1 MQFMYLKIVF
11 INHPFVLLD
20 NYFSFQFLV
29 VHTTLLTICCYIFLC
44 LYAKLY
50 IYVYMWEQGVV
61 RELCVFVCASV
72 QGLIGRLGLA

>member
-1 MQFMYLKIVF
+1 MRFMLPQDCVYNSSLCLVG
-11 INHPFVLLD
+11 

-50 IYVYMWEQGVV
+50 IYVYMWMQGVV